1 MEVEDLI
8 QLSKREILDDSKNK
22 ALYINTY
29 KAFFG
34 TTPSC
39 ASCSF
44 NMDFRKLRNKVLGI
58 ETETVKFVET
68 KKIEKMKK
76 YKLKKGYSSK
86 IFSYP
91 DENGRMNRRY
101 GKDLDDDFVDKLFK
115 IKNNPYKDFF
125 EVLPVKEEKKKVET
139 KKKEVKKAEPKKK

>member
-1 MEVEDLI
+1 MEVEELV

-34 TTPSC
+34 TVPSC
-39 ASCSF
+39 APCTF
-44 NMDFRKLRNKVLGI
+44 NSDFRKLRSKVLGI

-76 YKLKKGYSSK
+76 YKLKKGNSSK

-91 DENGRMNRRY
+91 DKNGRMNRRY

>member
-1 MEVEDLI
+1 MEVEELI

-34 TTPSC
+34 TVPSC
-39 ASCSF
+39 TSCSF
-44 NMDFRKLRNKVLGI
+44 NSDFRKLRNKVLGI
-58 ETETVKFVET
+58 EPETVKFVET
-68 KKIEKMKK
+68 KKVKKMKK
-76 YKLKKGYSSK
+76 YKLKKGNSSK